1 MTSYNLR
8 FEEKIS
14 ITTLDRMILYKLRL
28 DKHDQ
33 KNRIKEQRLII
44 SEEKNYSN
52 IYLLR
57 SYKEGNY
64 IIPLYSIRCTIPNN
78 RRIVDMKD
86 PTVKNYKLVLLNFEF
101 ENLEILLVVWVECQR
116 EYWSGSIG
124 IS

>member
-101 ENLEILLVVWVECQR
+101 ENLERVLDEIKEENHSRLEDL
-116 EYWSGSIG
+116 
-124 IS
+124 